1 VTNTEGNGVATGKYP
16 APVTGPPTFWDGVTT
31 IAAGGD
37 GSTPPA
43 ANANNT
49 GSALIGF
56 AIFGPATAP
65 TGTCP
70 ADYGGALVISKD
82 LHGTGCPVGGGSWT
96 TKF

>member
-1 VTNTEGNGVATGKYP
+1 MLDITVKLVITVNRTAQNLQ
-16 APVTGPPTFWDGVTT
+16 PVTFLIMPPLRPT
-31 IAAGGD
+31 A
-37 GSTPPA
+37 S
-43 ANANNT
+43 ANNT

-70 ADYGGALVISKD
+70 ADYGGALAISKD